1 MKYELDNSL
10 YIAEG
15 DKRKVYKHPYDSNKI
30 IKIDKIP
37 NDDYL
42 LESKYIEYLKN
53 NNIQIPKYFVQCEQ
67 IIDTNLGK
75 GYVYPFIKGTTL
87 RKINKLNEKTYN
99 NLLNIIDDIYNNNY
113 LMYCLCPD
121 NIIIDDIYIYII
133 DGIGAYSKD
142 IDFLNNNK
150 DILNKKINKIKRYI
164 NIFKYKR
171 A

>member
-1 MKYELDNSL
+1 MNLFLSL
-10 YIAEG
+10 KEI
-15 DKRKVYKHPYDSNKI
+15 KRKVYQHPYDSNKI

-42 LESKYIEYLKN
+42 LESKYIEYLKD
-53 NNIQIPKYFVQCEQ
+53 NNIQIPNYFVQCEQ

-75 GYVYPFIKGTTL
+75 GYVYPYIKGTTL
-87 RKINKLNEKTYN
+87 RKINKLDIKIYN
-99 NLLNIIDDIYNNNY
+99 NLLNILNDIYNNNY

-121 NIIIDDIYIYII
+121 NIIIDDTYIHII
-133 DGIGAYSKD
+133 DGIGAYPED
-142 IDFLNNNK
+142 IDYLNNNK
-150 DILNKKINKIKRYI
+150 DILTKKITKLKKYI